1 VLHDAFAQVDRNN
14 TGFISSDK
22 WAGVLEH
29 VTGLQ
34 IAWHDLVDVLV
45 SPEDRDG
52 DNIQWAKFIS
62 KVLIRWRETTYI
74 YKQYCTACLLQGLC
88 HMYSRRIC
96 YVPTSRQ
103 HWCAATELRGA

>member
-1 VLHDAFAQVDRNN
+1 MSTLVLRKKKVLNDAFAQVDRNN
-14 TGFISSDK
+14 TGYISSDK

-62 KVLIRWRETTYI
+62 KVHTCVIMI
-74 YKQYCTACLLQGLC
+74 D
-88 HMYSRRIC
+88 IC
-96 YVPTSRQ
+96 YM
-103 HWCAATELRGA
+103 LL

>member
-62 KVLIRWRETTYI
+62 KVRVCYDEPLISTS
-74 YKQYCTACLLQGLC
+74 
-88 HMYSRRIC
+88 SRHVVHRVC
-96 YVPTSRQ
+96 
-103 HWCAATELRGA
+103 